1 MNHTRTLALLFDPSL
16 ILRERG
22 LHPDPWQRQML
33 LSEAKQVLLNCS
45 RQSGKSTTVAAL
57 ALHTVLCRP
66 GSLVLLVSPS
76 LRQSQELFRKVTECY
91 AAIGRPIGTHAFNQT
106 RLELE
111 TDSRIICLPGKEE
124 TIRSFSGVDLLVIDE
139 AARVPDDLYR
149 SVRPM
154 LAVSSGRLICLST
167 PFGKRGFFHEE
178 WDHGAGRWRRF
189 RIPWQ
194 DCPRIRPEFIEMEKR
209 SMGDSWVRQEYEC
222 SFEALEGLVYPDFEE
237 QCAVNLL
244 PTHVSQA
251 FEPGVRLE
259 SLTYRRQVGGIDFG
273 FRNPF
278 CALWGVLDRD
288 DVLWITHERYLRE
301 TTIHEHAAI
310 LVAQARHV
318 TWYADPAGAAEI
330 AEFRRAGLK
339 VLRGENAIQAGI
351 AAVHARL
358 RTARLRVLRPS
369 CPNLLSEAKLYRYP
383 EARNGKSR
391 VEDRELKIESGSCDL
406 QSSIFDSRS
415 ASETPI
421 DQHNHALAALRYLVS
436 RLDTGF
442 LARFRRRSDEKI
454 ESGEPGC
461 VSVRN
466 GVRAPTPR
474 KTLRLDNDDLWTI
487 RSSE

>member
-1 MNHTRTLALLFDPSL
+1 MNHTRTLAMMFDPSL
-16 ILRERG
+16 ILRKRG
-22 LHPDPWQRQML
+22 LRPDPWQKQML
-33 LSEAKQVLLNCS
+33 LSDAKQVLLNCS

-57 ALHTVLCRP
+57 SLHTVLCRP
-66 GSLVLLVSPS
+66 GTLVLLVSPS
-76 LRQSQELFRKVTECY
+76 LRQSQELFRKVIECY
-91 AAIGRPIGTHAFNQT
+91 AAIDRPIGTRVSNQT

-111 TDSRIICLPGKEE
+111 TNSRIICLPGKEE

-178 WDHGAGRWRRF
+178 WDHGGGHWLRF

-209 SMGDSWVRQEYEC
+209 SMGESWVRQEYEC

-237 QCAVNLL
+237 QCSVDSL
-244 PTHVSQA
+244 PQA
-251 FEPGVRLE
+251 HGTPSVGFRH
-259 SLTYRRQVGGIDFG
+259 VGGIDFG

-288 DVLWITHERYLRE
+288 DVLWLTHERYLRE
-301 TTIHEHAAI
+301 TTIHEHAAALI
-310 LVAQARHV
+310 AQAKNV
-318 TWYADPAGAAEI
+318 TWYADPAGATEI

-358 RTARLRVLRPS
+358 RTGRLRVLRSS
-369 CPNLLSEAKLYRYP
+369 CPNLLAEAKLYRYP
-383 EARNGKSR
+383 QAPG
-391 VEDRELKIESGSCDL
+391 LASGVNHDPRDVR
-406 QSSIFDSRS
+406 QGTDTNSS
-415 ASETPI
+415 SEIPI

-436 RLDTGF
+436 RLDIGF
-442 LARFRRRSDEKI
+442 LTRFRRRSDETI
-454 ESGEPGC
+454 ETGEPAGDIT
-461 VSVRN
+461 RN
-466 GVRAPTPR
+466 AVNGPTSR
-474 KTLRLDNDDLWTI
+474 QNLRLDNEALWTI
-487 RSSE
+487 RSTE